1 MALLKQL
8 TLAASAL
15 LALSAQAAQ
24 AAQPDT
30 DPRTEPVNYWGLHG
44 GVNTL
49 DQLRARVDF
58 GAGTPFEGK
67 ADLNR
72 GLHGGLMAGRQYEHS
87 RYELE
92 YEFGRFKV
100 EHLTLGPVSQPADG
114 RGSYQAL
121 FANAYRTEQLADA
134 IDAFAGAG
142 IGWGRMKLPRLGL
155 GETCNCFGP
164 ASKSGFAWQLRAG
177 LDYHVSEKAAVA
189 LQYTWLNLPRLD
201 ADGPPAIAYDRKRFG
216 ALTLAYSRQF

>member
-1 MALLKQL
+1 MNAFKTLG
-8 TLAASAL
+8 LAAML
-15 LALSAQAAQ
+15 LALHAHAAE
-24 AAQPDT
+24 
-30 DPRTEPVNYWGLHG
+30 PRNAPANEPRNEPVNYWGIHG

-58 GAGTPFEGK
+58 GAGTPMEGQ
-67 ADLNR
+67 ADLRR
-72 GLHGGLMAGRQYEHS
+72 GLHGGLMAGRQTEHA

-100 EHLTLGPVSQPADG
+100 EHLSLGPVSQAANGKGD
-114 RGSYQAL
+114 YQAL
-121 FANAYRTEQLADA
+121 FANAYRTEELIDD

-177 LDYHVSEKAAVA
+177 MDYRVSSKAAVT
-189 LQYTWLNLPRLD
+189 LQYTLLKLPRPE
-201 ADGPPAIAYDRKRFG
+201 AGGPPSVVYERKGFG
-216 ALTLAYSRQF
+216 ALTLGYTRQF